1 MRWLLLLLCLMPVSS
16 FAQLETDIDS
26 PTEDVLTEAFVSE
39 EVMMDDLLGM
49 LARFSTYIIND
60 YEECTTPNSQGE

>member
-1 MRWLLLLLCLMPVSS
+1 MRKLLLLLCLMPLMS

-39 EVMMDDLLGM
+39 EVMTTFWVCLLVF
-49 LARFSTYIIND
+49 RFM
-60 YEECTTPNSQGE
+60 